1 MLRDVVAIIDEQV
14 HPFELGVACEVFGID
29 RSDDGLP
36 RFDFAVCAAGR
47 RPVPGPGGMSL
58 HTSYRLDRAASAD
71 LVVIPA

>member
-1 MLRDVVAIIDEQV
+1 VLRDVVAIIDEQV

-47 RPVPGPGGMSL
+47 RPVPGPGG
-58 HTSYRLDRAASAD
+58 
-71 LVVIPA
+71 